1 MIKNNEALNVI
12 NENAKSDFEKFI
24 IESFK
29 ESNIINSYNF
39 LFRAYDELLNYI
51 EEIRHSRKIAFI
63 LNSNILVKI
72 DRLSQR
78 NFININILISKI
90 IYTILDAN
98 NFKLLS
104 DDSRAL
110 ITLCN
115 ISMNLLEMIS
125 SYELC
130 ESLIKRVITFLNFL
144 KNNSDKYLNSEQLNI
159 IKNIQKN
166 LGEKIYSKE
175 YTYFG
180 NNYQK
185 DILLYFYKESSN
197 EKEKGIINLF
207 NNFFKLKSLYE
218 QFDLLCEFGYL
229 ILNAIMNKANPSY
242 IEIYYKTAD
251 FLIYFVYNFYYVIK
265 IKEQKNNINF
275 NINNFFLGDN
285 MNINNL
291 LDKND
296 IKLDNFENFNNPD
309 NLNFLNDKKFELD
322 EQKNF
327 LLNYQNIFS
336 ISSILISYLMI
347 YESSFNCQYAS
358 YIIIK
363 RLYFIF
369 PQYRDKIEDLLPIIL
384 LNLLTFQKDQ
394 LKNEDTSYQLFIK
407 YLLQNGEESLKEK
420 LKVRLNSQNLEKNL
434 LEELLNDNSI
444 KKSDVENDIIFLDD
458 FDLKIGFA
466 LNLEIFAGYSEEK
479 IIEIKNENSIIFIMF
494 NSVGMDITF
503 RLFKFC
509 PFIKEENNDNYF
521 YEIFKV
527 EKTEGSKIIL
537 FVKNPGIYKIVFD
550 NKYSWINSKIIRY
563 RVSILKEIITYN
575 IKDNINNSDNI
586 IDFLNKNKNE
596 K

>member
-39 LFRAYDELLNYI
+39 LFRAYDGLPNDI

>member
-1 MIKNNEALNVI
+1 MIKNNVTLNI
-12 NENAKSDFEKFI
+12 NNENTKSEFEKYI

-29 ESNIINSYNF
+29 ESNIINSYN
-39 LFRAYDELLNYI
+39 LLLKAYDELPNYI
-51 EEIRHSRKIAFI
+51 EQVRHSKKIAFI

-78 NFININILISKI
+78 NYININILISKI
-90 IYTILDAN
+90 LYMILDAN

-104 DDSRAL
+104 DDSRTL
-110 ITLCN
+110 IILCN

-144 KNNSDKYLNSEQLNI
+144 KNNSTKYLNNEQLNI
-159 IKNIQKN
+159 INNIQKN

-175 YTYFG
+175 YTSFG

-185 DILLYFYKESSN
+185 DILSFFYKESSN

-207 NNFFKLKSLYE
+207 NYFFRLKKLNE

-229 ILNAIMNKANPSY
+229 ILNTIMNKANTSY
-242 IEIYYKTAD
+242 IELYYKTAD
-251 FLIYFVYNFYYVIK
+251 FIIYFVYNFYYTIK
-265 IKEQKNNINF
+265 INKQNKDINF
-275 NINNFFLGDN
+275 NTNNFYLSDNMDINNILEN
-285 MNINNL
+285 
-291 LDKND
+291 KD
-296 IKLDNFENFNNPD
+296 IKLDIYTNLNNPD
-309 NLNFLNDKKFELD
+309 NLNFLKDKKFELD
-322 EQKNF
+322 EQKSF
-327 LLNYQNIFS
+327 LINYPNIFS

-369 PQYRDKIEDLLPIIL
+369 PQYRDKIEDLIPIIL
-384 LNLLTFQKDQ
+384 LNLLSFKKDQ
-394 LKNEDTSYQLFIK
+394 VKNEDISYQLFIK
-407 YLLQNGEESLKEK
+407 YLIQNGEESLKEK
-420 LKVRLNSQNLEKNL
+420 LKVRLNSQNLEKNFL
-434 LEELLNDNSI
+434 DELLNSNNI
-444 KKSDVENDIIFLDD
+444 KKSDVEFENIFLDD
-458 FDLKIGFA
+458 FNLKIGFP
-466 LNLEIFAGYSEEK
+466 LNLEIYAGYSEEK
-479 IIEIKNENSIIFIMF
+479 VIEIKNENSILFIMF

-563 RVSILKEIITYN
+563 RVSVLKEMNEI
-575 IKDNINNSDNI
+575 IKDNNIDNI
-586 IDFLNKNKNE
+586 MDFLNKNKNE
-596 K
+596 N

>member
-1 MIKNNEALNVI
+1 MIKNNVTLNI
-12 NENAKSDFEKFI
+12 NNENTKSEFEKYI

-39 LFRAYDELLNYI
+39 LLKAYDELPNYI
-51 EEIRHSRKIAFI
+51 EQVRHSKKIAFI

-78 NFININILISKI
+78 NYININILISKI
-90 IYTILDAN
+90 LYMILDAN

-104 DDSRAL
+104 DDSRTL
-110 ITLCN
+110 IILCN

-144 KNNSDKYLNSEQLNI
+144 KNNSTKYLNNEQLNI
-159 IKNIQKN
+159 INNIQKN

-175 YTYFG
+175 YTSFG

-185 DILLYFYKESSN
+185 DILSFFYKESSN

-207 NNFFKLKSLYE
+207 NYFFRLKKLNE

-242 IEIYYKTAD
+242 IELYYKTAD
-251 FLIYFVYNFYYVIK
+251 FIIYFVYNFYYTIK
-265 IKEQKNNINF
+265 INKQNKDINF
-275 NINNFFLGDN
+275 NTNNFYLSDNMDINNILEN
-285 MNINNL
+285 
-291 LDKND
+291 KD
-296 IKLDNFENFNNPD
+296 IKLDIYTNLNNPD
-309 NLNFLNDKKFELD
+309 NLNFLKDKKFELD
-322 EQKNF
+322 EQKSF
-327 LLNYQNIFS
+327 LINYPNIFS

-369 PQYRDKIEDLLPIIL
+369 PQYRDKIEDLIPIIL
-384 LNLLTFQKDQ
+384 LNLLSFKKDQ
-394 LKNEDTSYQLFIK
+394 VKNEDISYQLFIK
-407 YLLQNGEESLKEK
+407 YLIQNGEESLKEK
-420 LKVRLNSQNLEKNL
+420 LKVRLNSQNLEKNFL
-434 LEELLNDNSI
+434 DELLNSNNI
-444 KKSDVENDIIFLDD
+444 KKSDVEFENIFLDD
-458 FDLKIGFA
+458 FNLKIGFP
-466 LNLEIFAGYSEEK
+466 LNLEIYAGYSEEK
-479 IIEIKNENSIIFIMF
+479 VIEIKNENSILFIMF

-527 EKTEGSKIIL
+527 EKTEGNKIIL

-563 RVSILKEIITYN
+563 RVSVLKEMNEI
-575 IKDNINNSDNI
+575 IKDNNIDNI
-586 IDFLNKNKNE
+586 MDFLNKNKNE
-596 K
+596 N

>member
-1 MIKNNEALNVI
+1 MIKNNVTLNI
-12 NENAKSDFEKFI
+12 NNENTKSEFEKYI

-39 LFRAYDELLNYI
+39 LSRAYDELPNYI
-51 EEIRHSRKIAFI
+51 EQVRHSKKIAFI

-78 NFININILISKI
+78 NYININILISKI
-90 IYTILDAN
+90 LYMILDAN

-104 DDSRAL
+104 DDSRTL
-110 ITLCN
+110 IILCN

-144 KNNSDKYLNSEQLNI
+144 KNNSTKYLNNEQLNI
-159 IKNIQKN
+159 INNIQKN

-175 YTYFG
+175 YTSFG

-185 DILLYFYKESSN
+185 DILSFFYKESSN

-207 NNFFKLKSLYE
+207 NYFFRLKKLNE

-242 IEIYYKTAD
+242 IELYYKTAD
-251 FLIYFVYNFYYVIK
+251 FIIYFVYNFYYTIK
-265 IKEQKNNINF
+265 INKQNKDINF
-275 NINNFFLGDN
+275 NANNFYLIDNMDINNILEN
-285 MNINNL
+285 
-291 LDKND
+291 KD
-296 IKLDNFENFNNPD
+296 IKLDIYTNLNNPD
-309 NLNFLNDKKFELD
+309 NLNFLKDKKFELD
-322 EQKNF
+322 EQKSF
-327 LLNYQNIFS
+327 LINYPNIFS

-369 PQYRDKIEDLLPIIL
+369 PQYRDKIEDLIPIIL
-384 LNLLTFQKDQ
+384 LNLLSFKKDQ
-394 LKNEDTSYQLFIK
+394 VKNEDISYQLFIK
-407 YLLQNGEESLKEK
+407 YLIQNGEESLKEK
-420 LKVRLNSQNLEKNL
+420 LKVRLNSQNLEKNFL
-434 LEELLNDNSI
+434 DELLNSNNI
-444 KKSDVENDIIFLDD
+444 KKSDVEFENIFLDD
-458 FDLKIGFA
+458 FNLKIGFP
-466 LNLEIFAGYSEEK
+466 LNLEIYAGYSEEK
-479 IIEIKNENSIIFIMF
+479 VIEIKNENSILFIMF

-527 EKTEGSKIIL
+527 EKTEGNKIIL

-563 RVSILKEIITYN
+563 RVSVLKEKNEI
-575 IKDNINNSDNI
+575 IKDNNIDNI
-586 IDFLNKNKNE
+586 MDFLNKNKNE
-596 K
+596 N

>member
-1 MIKNNEALNVI
+1 
-12 NENAKSDFEKFI
+12 
-24 IESFK
+24 
-29 ESNIINSYNF
+29 
-39 LFRAYDELLNYI
+39 
-51 EEIRHSRKIAFI
+51 
-63 LNSNILVKI
+63 
-72 DRLSQR
+72 
-78 NFININILISKI
+78 
-90 IYTILDAN
+90 
-98 NFKLLS
+98 
-104 DDSRAL
+104 
-110 ITLCN
+110 
-115 ISMNLLEMIS
+115 
-125 SYELC
+125 
-130 ESLIKRVITFLNFL
+130 
-144 KNNSDKYLNSEQLNI
+144 
-159 IKNIQKN
+159 
-166 LGEKIYSKE
+166 
-175 YTYFG
+175 
-180 NNYQK
+180 
-185 DILLYFYKESSN
+185 
-197 EKEKGIINLF
+197 
-207 NNFFKLKSLYE
+207 
-218 QFDLLCEFGYL
+218 
-229 ILNAIMNKANPSY
+229 
-242 IEIYYKTAD
+242 
-251 FLIYFVYNFYYVIK
+251 
-265 IKEQKNNINF
+265 
-275 NINNFFLGDN
+275 

-407 YLLQNGEESLKEK
+407 YLLQNGKESLKEK

-563 RVSILKEIITYN
+563 RISVMKEIN
-575 IKDNINNSDNI
+575 DNI
-586 IDFLNKNKNE
+586 INNLENDIKYKKE

>member
-1 MIKNNEALNVI
+1 MIKNNVTLNI
-12 NENAKSDFEKFI
+12 NNENTKSEFEKYI

-39 LFRAYDELLNYI
+39 LLKAYDELPNYI
-51 EEIRHSRKIAFI
+51 EQVRHSKKIAFI

-78 NFININILISKI
+78 NYININILISKI
-90 IYTILDAN
+90 LYMILDAN

-104 DDSRAL
+104 DDSRTL
-110 ITLCN
+110 IILCN

-144 KNNSDKYLNSEQLNI
+144 KNNSTKYLNNEQLNI
-159 IKNIQKN
+159 INNIQKN

-175 YTYFG
+175 YTSFG

-185 DILLYFYKESSN
+185 DILSFFYKESSN

-207 NNFFKLKSLYE
+207 NYFFRLKKLNE

-242 IEIYYKTAD
+242 IELYYKTAD
-251 FLIYFVYNFYYVIK
+251 FIIYFVYNFYYTIK
-265 IKEQKNNINF
+265 INKQNKDINF
-275 NINNFFLGDN
+275 NTNNFYLSDNMDINNILEN
-285 MNINNL
+285 
-291 LDKND
+291 KD
-296 IKLDNFENFNNPD
+296 IKLDIYTNLNNPD
-309 NLNFLNDKKFELD
+309 NLNFLKDKKFELD
-322 EQKNF
+322 EQKSF
-327 LLNYQNIFS
+327 LINYPNIFS

-369 PQYRDKIEDLLPIIL
+369 PQYRDKIEDLIPIIL
-384 LNLLTFQKDQ
+384 LNLLSFKKDQ
-394 LKNEDTSYQLFIK
+394 VKNEDISYQLFIK
-407 YLLQNGEESLKEK
+407 YLIQNGEESLKEK
-420 LKVRLNSQNLEKNL
+420 LKVRLNSQNLEKNFL
-434 LEELLNDNSI
+434 DELLNSNNI
-444 KKSDVENDIIFLDD
+444 KKSDVEFENIFLDY
-458 FDLKIGFA
+458 FNLKIGFP
-466 LNLEIFAGYSEEK
+466 LNLEIYAGYSEEK
-479 IIEIKNENSIIFIMF
+479 VIEIKNENSILFIMF

-527 EKTEGSKIIL
+527 EKTEGNKIIL

-563 RVSILKEIITYN
+563 RVSVLKEMNEI
-575 IKDNINNSDNI
+575 IKDNNIDNI
-586 IDFLNKNKNE
+586 MDFLNKNKNE
-596 K
+596 N

>member
-1 MIKNNEALNVI
+1 MIKNNVTLNI
-12 NENAKSDFEKFI
+12 NNENTKSEFEKYI

-39 LFRAYDELLNYI
+39 LLKAYDELPNYI
-51 EEIRHSRKIAFI
+51 EQVRHSKKIAFI

-78 NFININILISKI
+78 NYININILISKI
-90 IYTILDAN
+90 LYMILDAN

-104 DDSRAL
+104 DDSRTL
-110 ITLCN
+110 IILCN

-144 KNNSDKYLNSEQLNI
+144 KNNSTKYLNNEQLNI
-159 IKNIQKN
+159 INNIQKN

-175 YTYFG
+175 YTSFG

-185 DILLYFYKESSN
+185 DILSFFYKESSN

-207 NNFFKLKSLYE
+207 NYFFRLKKLNE

-242 IEIYYKTAD
+242 IELYYKTAD
-251 FLIYFVYNFYYVIK
+251 FIIYFVYNFYYTIK
-265 IKEQKNNINF
+265 INKQNKDINF
-275 NINNFFLGDN
+275 NTNNFYLSDNMDINNILEN
-285 MNINNL
+285 
-291 LDKND
+291 KD
-296 IKLDNFENFNNPD
+296 IKLDIYTNLNNPD
-309 NLNFLNDKKFELD
+309 NLNFLKDKKFELD
-322 EQKNF
+322 EQKSF
-327 LLNYQNIFS
+327 LINYPNIFS

-358 YIIIK
+358 YIILK

-369 PQYRDKIEDLLPIIL
+369 PQYRDKIEDLIPIIL
-384 LNLLTFQKDQ
+384 LNLLSFKKDQ
-394 LKNEDTSYQLFIK
+394 VKNEDISYQLFIK
-407 YLLQNGEESLKEK
+407 YLIQNGEESLKEK
-420 LKVRLNSQNLEKNL
+420 LKVRLNSQNLEKNFL
-434 LEELLNDNSI
+434 DELLNSNNI
-444 KKSDVENDIIFLDD
+444 KKSDVEFENIFLDD
-458 FDLKIGFA
+458 FNLKIGFP
-466 LNLEIFAGYSEEK
+466 LNLEIYAGYSEEK
-479 IIEIKNENSIIFIMF
+479 VIEIKNENSILFIMF

-563 RVSILKEIITYN
+563 RVSVLKEMNEI
-575 IKDNINNSDNI
+575 IKDNNIDNI
-586 IDFLNKNKNE
+586 MDFLNKNKNE
-596 K
+596 N

>member
-39 LFRAYDELLNYI
+39 LFRAYDGLPNYI

-185 DILLYFYKESSN
+185 DILFYFYKESSN

-575 IKDNINNSDNI
+575 IKDIINNSDNI

>member
-1 MIKNNEALNVI
+1 MIKNNVTLNI
-12 NENAKSDFEKFI
+12 NNENTKSEFEKYI

-29 ESNIINSYNF
+29 ESNIINSYN
-39 LFRAYDELLNYI
+39 LLLKAYDELPNYI
-51 EEIRHSRKIAFI
+51 EQVRHSKKIAFI

-78 NFININILISKI
+78 NYININILISKI
-90 IYTILDAN
+90 LYMILDAN

-104 DDSRAL
+104 DDSRTL
-110 ITLCN
+110 IILCN

-144 KNNSDKYLNSEQLNI
+144 KNNSTKYLNNEQLNI
-159 IKNIQKN
+159 INNIQKN

-175 YTYFG
+175 YTSFG

-185 DILLYFYKESSN
+185 DILSFFYKESSN

-207 NNFFKLKSLYE
+207 NYFFRLKKLNE

-242 IEIYYKTAD
+242 IELYYKTAD
-251 FLIYFVYNFYYVIK
+251 FIIYFVYNFYYTIK
-265 IKEQKNNINF
+265 INKQNKDINF
-275 NINNFFLGDN
+275 NANNFYLSDNMDINNILEN
-285 MNINNL
+285 
-291 LDKND
+291 KD
-296 IKLDNFENFNNPD
+296 IKLDIYTNLNNPD
-309 NLNFLNDKKFELD
+309 NLNFLKDKKFELD
-322 EQKNF
+322 EQKSF
-327 LLNYQNIFS
+327 LINYPNIFS

-363 RLYFIF
+363 RFYFIF
-369 PQYRDKIEDLLPIIL
+369 PQYRDKIEDLIPIIL
-384 LNLLTFQKDQ
+384 LNLLSFKKDQ
-394 LKNEDTSYQLFIK
+394 VKNEDISYQLFIK
-407 YLLQNGEESLKEK
+407 YLIQNGEESLKEK
-420 LKVRLNSQNLEKNL
+420 LKVRLNSQNLEKNFL
-434 LEELLNDNSI
+434 DELLNSNNI
-444 KKSDVENDIIFLDD
+444 KKSDVEFENIFLDD
-458 FDLKIGFA
+458 FNLKIGFP
-466 LNLEIFAGYSEEK
+466 LNLEIYAGYSEEK
-479 IIEIKNENSIIFIMF
+479 VIEIKNENSILFIMF

-527 EKTEGSKIIL
+527 EKTEGNKIIL

-563 RVSILKEIITYN
+563 RVSVLKEMNEI
-575 IKDNINNSDNI
+575 IKDNNIDNI
-586 IDFLNKNKNE
+586 MDFLNKNKNE
-596 K
+596 N

>member
-1 MIKNNEALNVI
+1 MIKNNVTLNI
-12 NENAKSDFEKFI
+12 NNENTKSEFEKYI

-39 LFRAYDELLNYI
+39 LLKAYDELPNYI
-51 EEIRHSRKIAFI
+51 EQVRHSKKIAFI

-78 NFININILISKI
+78 NYININILISKI
-90 IYTILDAN
+90 LYMILDAN

-104 DDSRAL
+104 DDSRTL
-110 ITLCN
+110 IILCN

-144 KNNSDKYLNSEQLNI
+144 KNNSTKYLNNEQLNI
-159 IKNIQKN
+159 INNIQKN

-175 YTYFG
+175 YTSFG

-185 DILLYFYKESSN
+185 DILSFFYKESSN

-207 NNFFKLKSLYE
+207 NYFFRLKKLNE
-218 QFDLLCEFGYL
+218 QFYLLCEFGYL

-242 IEIYYKTAD
+242 IELYYKTAD
-251 FLIYFVYNFYYVIK
+251 FIIYFVYNFYYTIK
-265 IKEQKNNINF
+265 INKQNKDINF
-275 NINNFFLGDN
+275 NTNNFYLSDNMDINNILEN
-285 MNINNL
+285 
-291 LDKND
+291 KD
-296 IKLDNFENFNNPD
+296 IKLDIYTNLNNPD
-309 NLNFLNDKKFELD
+309 NLNFLKDKKFELD
-322 EQKNF
+322 EQKSF
-327 LLNYQNIFS
+327 LINYPNIFS

-369 PQYRDKIEDLLPIIL
+369 PQYRDKIEDLIPIIL
-384 LNLLTFQKDQ
+384 LNLLSFKKDQ
-394 LKNEDTSYQLFIK
+394 VKNEDISYQLFIK
-407 YLLQNGEESLKEK
+407 YLIHNGEESLKEK
-420 LKVRLNSQNLEKNL
+420 LKVRLNSQNLEKNFL
-434 LEELLNDNSI
+434 DELLNSNNI
-444 KKSDVENDIIFLDD
+444 KKSDVEFENIFLED
-458 FDLKIGFA
+458 FNLKIGFP
-466 LNLEIFAGYSEEK
+466 LNLEIYAGYSEEK
-479 IIEIKNENSIIFIMF
+479 VIEIKNENSILFIMF

-509 PFIKEENNDNYF
+509 PFIKEENNNNYF

-527 EKTEGSKIIL
+527 EKTEGNKIIL

-563 RVSILKEIITYN
+563 RVSVLKEMNEI
-575 IKDNINNSDNI
+575 IKDNNIDNI
-586 IDFLNKNKNE
+586 MDFLNKNKNE
-596 K
+596 N

>member
-1 MIKNNEALNVI
+1 MIKNNVTLNI
-12 NENAKSDFEKFI
+12 NNENTKSEFEKYI

-39 LFRAYDELLNYI
+39 LLKAYDELPNYI
-51 EEIRHSRKIAFI
+51 EQVRHSKKIAFI

-78 NFININILISKI
+78 NYININILISKI
-90 IYTILDAN
+90 LYMILDAN

-104 DDSRAL
+104 DDSRTL
-110 ITLCN
+110 IILCN

-144 KNNSDKYLNSEQLNI
+144 KNNSTKYLNNEQLNI
-159 IKNIQKN
+159 INNIQKN

-175 YTYFG
+175 YTSFG

-185 DILLYFYKESSN
+185 DILSFFYKESSN

-207 NNFFKLKSLYE
+207 NYFFRLKKLNE

-242 IEIYYKTAD
+242 IELYYKTAD
-251 FLIYFVYNFYYVIK
+251 FIIYFVYNFYYTIK
-265 IKEQKNNINF
+265 INKQNKDINF
-275 NINNFFLGDN
+275 NTNNFYLSDNMDINNILEN
-285 MNINNL
+285 
-291 LDKND
+291 KD
-296 IKLDNFENFNNPD
+296 IKLDIYTNLNNPD
-309 NLNFLNDKKFELD
+309 NLNFLKDKKFELD
-322 EQKNF
+322 EQKSF
-327 LLNYQNIFS
+327 LINYPNIFS

-369 PQYRDKIEDLLPIIL
+369 PQYRDKIEDLIPIIL
-384 LNLLTFQKDQ
+384 LNLLSFKKDQ
-394 LKNEDTSYQLFIK
+394 VKNEDISYQLFIK
-407 YLLQNGEESLKEK
+407 YLIQNGEESLKEK
-420 LKVRLNSQNLEKNL
+420 LKVRLNSQNLEKNFL
-434 LEELLNDNSI
+434 DELLNSNNI
-444 KKSDVENDIIFLDD
+444 KKSDVEFENIFLDD
-458 FDLKIGFA
+458 FNLKIGFP
-466 LNLEIFAGYSEEK
+466 LNLEIYAGYSEEK
-479 IIEIKNENSIIFIMF
+479 VIEIKNENSILFIMF

>member
-1 MIKNNEALNVI
+1 MIKNNVTLNI
-12 NENAKSDFEKFI
+12 NNENTKSEFEKYI

-29 ESNIINSYNF
+29 ESNIINSYN
-39 LFRAYDELLNYI
+39 LLLKAYDELPNYI
-51 EEIRHSRKIAFI
+51 EQVRHSKKIAFI

-78 NFININILISKI
+78 NYININILISKI
-90 IYTILDAN
+90 LYMILDAN

-104 DDSRAL
+104 DDSRTL
-110 ITLCN
+110 IILCN

-144 KNNSDKYLNSEQLNI
+144 KNNSTKYLNNEQLNI
-159 IKNIQKN
+159 INNIQKN

-175 YTYFG
+175 YTSFG

-185 DILLYFYKESSN
+185 DILSFFYKESSN

-207 NNFFKLKSLYE
+207 NYFFRLKKLNE

-242 IEIYYKTAD
+242 IELYYKTAD
-251 FLIYFVYNFYYVIK
+251 FIIYFVYNFYYTIK
-265 IKEQKNNINF
+265 INKQNKDIIFNANNFYLSDNMDINNILEN
-275 NINNFFLGDN
+275 
-285 MNINNL
+285 
-291 LDKND
+291 KD
-296 IKLDNFENFNNPD
+296 IKLDIYTNLNNPD
-309 NLNFLNDKKFELD
+309 NLNFLKDKKFELD
-322 EQKNF
+322 EQKSF
-327 LLNYQNIFS
+327 LINYPNIFS

-369 PQYRDKIEDLLPIIL
+369 PQYRDKIEDLIPIIL
-384 LNLLTFQKDQ
+384 LNLLSFKKDQ
-394 LKNEDTSYQLFIK
+394 VKNEDISYQLFIK
-407 YLLQNGEESLKEK
+407 YLIQNGEESLKEK
-420 LKVRLNSQNLEKNL
+420 LKVRLNSQNLEKNFL
-434 LEELLNDNSI
+434 DELLNSNNI
-444 KKSDVENDIIFLDD
+444 KKSDVEFENIFLDD
-458 FDLKIGFA
+458 FNLKIGFP
-466 LNLEIFAGYSEEK
+466 LNLEIYAGYSEEK
-479 IIEIKNENSIIFIMF
+479 VIEIKNENSILFIMF

-527 EKTEGSKIIL
+527 EKTEGNTIIL

-563 RVSILKEIITYN
+563 RVSVLKEMNEI
-575 IKDNINNSDNI
+575 IKDNNIDNI
-586 IDFLNKNKNE
+586 MDFLNKNKNE

>member
-1 MIKNNEALNVI
+1 MIKINETLNINNENT
-12 NENAKSDFEKFI
+12 KSEFEKYI

-29 ESNIINSYNF
+29 ESNIINSYN
-39 LFRAYDELLNYI
+39 LLLKAYDELPNYI
-51 EEIRHSRKIAFI
+51 EQVRHSKKIAFI

-78 NFININILISKI
+78 NYININILISKI
-90 IYTILDAN
+90 LYMILDAN

-104 DDSRAL
+104 DDSRTL
-110 ITLCN
+110 IILCN

-144 KNNSDKYLNSEQLNI
+144 KNNSTKYLNNEQLNI
-159 IKNIQKN
+159 INNIQKN

-175 YTYFG
+175 YTSFG

-185 DILLYFYKESSN
+185 DILSFFYKESSN

-207 NNFFKLKSLYE
+207 NYFFRLKKLNE

-242 IEIYYKTAD
+242 IELYYKTAD
-251 FLIYFVYNFYYVIK
+251 FIIYFVYNFYYTIK
-265 IKEQKNNINF
+265 INKQNKDINF
-275 NINNFFLGDN
+275 NTNNFYLSDNMDINNILEN
-285 MNINNL
+285 
-291 LDKND
+291 KD
-296 IKLDNFENFNNPD
+296 IKLDIYTNLNNPD
-309 NLNFLNDKKFELD
+309 NLNFLKDKKFELD
-322 EQKNF
+322 EQKSF
-327 LLNYQNIFS
+327 LINYPNIFS

-369 PQYRDKIEDLLPIIL
+369 PQYRDKIEDLIPIIL
-384 LNLLTFQKDQ
+384 LNLLSFKKDQ
-394 LKNEDTSYQLFIK
+394 VKNEDISYQLFIK
-407 YLLQNGEESLKEK
+407 YLIQNGEESLKEK
-420 LKVRLNSQNLEKNL
+420 LKVRLNSQNLEKNFL
-434 LEELLNDNSI
+434 DELLNSNNI
-444 KKSDVENDIIFLDD
+444 KKSDVEFENIFLN
-458 FDLKIGFA
+458 LKIGFP
-466 LNLEIFAGYSEEK
+466 LNLEIYAGYSEEK
-479 IIEIKNENSIIFIMF
+479 VIEIKNENSILFIMF

-527 EKTEGSKIIL
+527 EKTEGNKIIL

-563 RVSILKEIITYN
+563 RVSVLKEMNEI
-575 IKDNINNSDNI
+575 IKDNNIDNI
-586 IDFLNKNKNE
+586 MDFLNKNKNE
-596 K
+596 N

>member
-1 MIKNNEALNVI
+1 MIKNNEALNVN
-12 NENAKSDFEKFI
+12 NEKSKSDFEKFI

-185 DILLYFYKESSN
+185 DILFYFYKESSN

-229 ILNAIMNKANPSY
+229 ILNAIMNKTNPSY
-242 IEIYYKTAD
+242 CNLPCHAKGPKSE
-251 FLIYFVYNFYYVIK
+251 FLFK
-265 IKEQKNNINF
+265 
-275 NINNFFLGDN
+275 
-285 MNINNL
+285 
-291 LDKND
+291 
-296 IKLDNFENFNNPD
+296 
-309 NLNFLNDKKFELD
+309 
-322 EQKNF
+322 
-327 LLNYQNIFS
+327 
-336 ISSILISYLMI
+336 ISS
-347 YESSFNCQYAS
+347 
-358 YIIIK
+358 
-363 RLYFIF
+363 
-369 PQYRDKIEDLLPIIL
+369 
-384 LNLLTFQKDQ
+384 
-394 LKNEDTSYQLFIK
+394 
-407 YLLQNGEESLKEK
+407 
-420 LKVRLNSQNLEKNL
+420 
-434 LEELLNDNSI
+434 
-444 KKSDVENDIIFLDD
+444 
-458 FDLKIGFA
+458 
-466 LNLEIFAGYSEEK
+466 
-479 IIEIKNENSIIFIMF
+479 
-494 NSVGMDITF
+494 
-503 RLFKFC
+503 
-509 PFIKEENNDNYF
+509 
-521 YEIFKV
+521 
-527 EKTEGSKIIL
+527 
-537 FVKNPGIYKIVFD
+537 
-550 NKYSWINSKIIRY
+550 
-563 RVSILKEIITYN
+563 
-575 IKDNINNSDNI
+575 
-586 IDFLNKNKNE
+586 
-596 K
+596 

>member
-1 MIKNNEALNVI
+1 MIKNNETLNI
-12 NENAKSDFEKFI
+12 NNENTKSEFEKYI

-39 LFRAYDELLNYI
+39 LLKAYDELPNYI
-51 EEIRHSRKIAFI
+51 EQVRHSKKIAFI

-78 NFININILISKI
+78 NYININILISKI
-90 IYTILDAN
+90 LYMILDAN

-104 DDSRAL
+104 DDSRTL
-110 ITLCN
+110 IILCN

-144 KNNSDKYLNSEQLNI
+144 KNNSTKYLNNEQLNI
-159 IKNIQKN
+159 INNIQKN

-175 YTYFG
+175 YTSFG

-185 DILLYFYKESSN
+185 DILSFFYKESSN

-207 NNFFKLKSLYE
+207 NYFFRLKKLNE

-242 IEIYYKTAD
+242 IELYYKTAD
-251 FLIYFVYNFYYVIK
+251 FIIYFVYNFYYTIK
-265 IKEQKNNINF
+265 INKQNKDINF
-275 NINNFFLGDN
+275 NTNNFYMSDNMDINNILEN
-285 MNINNL
+285 
-291 LDKND
+291 KD
-296 IKLDNFENFNNPD
+296 IKLDIYTNLNNPD
-309 NLNFLNDKKFELD
+309 NLNFLKDKKFELD
-322 EQKNF
+322 EQKSF
-327 LLNYQNIFS
+327 LLNYPNIFS

-369 PQYRDKIEDLLPIIL
+369 PQYRDKIEDLIPIIL
-384 LNLLTFQKDQ
+384 LNLLSFKKDQ
-394 LKNEDTSYQLFIK
+394 VKNEDISYQLFIK
-407 YLLQNGEESLKEK
+407 YLIQNGEESLKEK
-420 LKVRLNSQNLEKNL
+420 LKVRLNSQNLEKNFL
-434 LEELLNDNSI
+434 DELLNSNNI
-444 KKSDVENDIIFLDD
+444 KKSDVEFENIFLDD
-458 FDLKIGFA
+458 FNLKIGFP
-466 LNLEIFAGYSEEK
+466 LNLEISAGYSEEK
-479 IIEIKNENSIIFIMF
+479 VIEIKNENSILFIMF

-527 EKTEGSKIIL
+527 EKTEGNKIIL

-563 RVSILKEIITYN
+563 RVSVLKEMNEI
-575 IKDNINNSDNI
+575 IKDNNIDNI
-586 IDFLNKNKNE
+586 MDFLNKNKNE
-596 K
+596 N

>member
-1 MIKNNEALNVI
+1 MIKNNVTLNI
-12 NENAKSDFEKFI
+12 NNENTKSEFEKYI

-39 LFRAYDELLNYI
+39 LLKAYDELPNYI
-51 EEIRHSRKIAFI
+51 EQVRHSKKIAFI

-78 NFININILISKI
+78 NYININILISKI
-90 IYTILDAN
+90 LYMILDAN

-104 DDSRAL
+104 DDSRTL
-110 ITLCN
+110 IILCN

-144 KNNSDKYLNSEQLNI
+144 KNNSDKYLNNEQLNI
-159 IKNIQKN
+159 INNIQKN

-175 YTYFG
+175 YTSFG

-185 DILLYFYKESSN
+185 DILSFFYKESSN

-207 NNFFKLKSLYE
+207 NYFFRLKKLNE

-242 IEIYYKTAD
+242 IELYYKTAD
-251 FLIYFVYNFYYVIK
+251 FIIYFVYNFYYTIK
-265 IKEQKNNINF
+265 INKQNKDINF
-275 NINNFFLGDN
+275 NTNNFYLSDNMDINNILEN
-285 MNINNL
+285 
-291 LDKND
+291 KD
-296 IKLDNFENFNNPD
+296 IKLDIYTNLNNPD
-309 NLNFLNDKKFELD
+309 NLNFLKDKKFELD
-322 EQKNF
+322 EQKSF
-327 LLNYQNIFS
+327 LINYPNIFS

-369 PQYRDKIEDLLPIIL
+369 PQYRDKTEDLIPIIL
-384 LNLLTFQKDQ
+384 LNLLSFKKDQ
-394 LKNEDTSYQLFIK
+394 VKNEDISYQLFIK
-407 YLLQNGEESLKEK
+407 YLIQNGEESLKEK
-420 LKVRLNSQNLEKNL
+420 LKVRLNSQNLEKNFL
-434 LEELLNDNSI
+434 DELLNSNNI
-444 KKSDVENDIIFLDD
+444 KKSDVEFENIFLDD
-458 FDLKIGFA
+458 FNLKIGFP
-466 LNLEIFAGYSEEK
+466 LNLEIYAGYSEEK
-479 IIEIKNENSIIFIMF
+479 VIEIKNENSILFIMF

-527 EKTEGSKIIL
+527 EKTEGNKIIL

-563 RVSILKEIITYN
+563 RVSVLKEMNEI
-575 IKDNINNSDNI
+575 IKDNNIDNI
-586 IDFLNKNKNE
+586 MDFLNKNKNE
-596 K
+596 N

>member
-1 MIKNNEALNVI
+1 MIKINETLNINNENT
-12 NENAKSDFEKFI
+12 KSEFEKYI

-39 LFRAYDELLNYI
+39 LLKAYDELPNYI
-51 EEIRHSRKIAFI
+51 EQVRHSKKIAFI

-78 NFININILISKI
+78 NYININILISKI
-90 IYTILDAN
+90 LYMILDAN

-104 DDSRAL
+104 DDSRTL
-110 ITLCN
+110 IILCN

-144 KNNSDKYLNSEQLNI
+144 KNNSTKYLNNEQLNI
-159 IKNIQKN
+159 INNIQKN

-175 YTYFG
+175 YTSFG

-185 DILLYFYKESSN
+185 DILSFFYKESSN

-207 NNFFKLKSLYE
+207 NYFFRLKKLNE

-242 IEIYYKTAD
+242 IELYYKTAD
-251 FLIYFVYNFYYVIK
+251 FIIYFVYNFYYTIK
-265 IKEQKNNINF
+265 INKQNKDINF
-275 NINNFFLGDN
+275 NTNNFYLSDNMDINNILEN
-285 MNINNL
+285 
-291 LDKND
+291 KD
-296 IKLDNFENFNNPD
+296 IKLDIYTNLNNPD
-309 NLNFLNDKKFELD
+309 NLNFLKDKKFELD
-322 EQKNF
+322 EQKSF
-327 LLNYQNIFS
+327 LINYPNIFS

-369 PQYRDKIEDLLPIIL
+369 PQYRDKIEDLIPIIL
-384 LNLLTFQKDQ
+384 LNLLSFKKDQ
-394 LKNEDTSYQLFIK
+394 VKNEDISYQLFIK
-407 YLLQNGEESLKEK
+407 YLIQNGEESLKEK
-420 LKVRLNSQNLEKNL
+420 LKVRLNSQNLEKNFL
-434 LEELLNDNSI
+434 DELLNSNNI
-444 KKSDVENDIIFLDD
+444 KKSDVEFENIFLDN
-458 FDLKIGFA
+458 FNLKIGFP
-466 LNLEIFAGYSEEK
+466 LNLEIYAGYSEEK
-479 IIEIKNENSIIFIMF
+479 VIEIKNENSILFIMF

-527 EKTEGSKIIL
+527 EKTEGNKIIL

-563 RVSILKEIITYN
+563 RVSVLKEMNEI
-575 IKDNINNSDNI
+575 IKDNNIDNI
-586 IDFLNKNKNE
+586 MDFLNKNKNE
-596 K
+596 N

>member
-1 MIKNNEALNVI
+1 MIKNNVTLNI
-12 NENAKSDFEKFI
+12 NNENTKLEFEKYI

-39 LFRAYDELLNYI
+39 LLKAYDELPNYI
-51 EEIRHSRKIAFI
+51 EQVRHSKKIAFI

-78 NFININILISKI
+78 NYININILISKI
-90 IYTILDAN
+90 LYMILDAN

-104 DDSRAL
+104 DDSRTL
-110 ITLCN
+110 IILCN

-144 KNNSDKYLNSEQLNI
+144 KNNSTKYLNNEQLNI
-159 IKNIQKN
+159 INNIQKN

-175 YTYFG
+175 YTSFG

-185 DILLYFYKESSN
+185 DILSFFYKESSN

-207 NNFFKLKSLYE
+207 NYFFRLKKLNE

-242 IEIYYKTAD
+242 IELYYKTAD
-251 FLIYFVYNFYYVIK
+251 FIIYFVYNFYYTIK
-265 IKEQKNNINF
+265 INKQNKDINF
-275 NINNFFLGDN
+275 NTNNFYLSDNMDINNILEN
-285 MNINNL
+285 
-291 LDKND
+291 KD
-296 IKLDNFENFNNPD
+296 IKLDNYTNLNNPD
-309 NLNFLNDKKFELD
+309 NLNFLKDKKFELD
-322 EQKNF
+322 EQKSF
-327 LLNYQNIFS
+327 LINYPNIFS
-336 ISSILISYLMI
+336 IPSILISYLMI

-369 PQYRDKIEDLLPIIL
+369 PQYRDKIEDLIPIIL
-384 LNLLTFQKDQ
+384 LNLLSFKKDQ
-394 LKNEDTSYQLFIK
+394 VKNEDISYQLFIK
-407 YLLQNGEESLKEK
+407 YLIQNGEESLKEK
-420 LKVRLNSQNLEKNL
+420 LKVRLNSQNLEKNFL
-434 LEELLNDNSI
+434 DELLNSNNI
-444 KKSDVENDIIFLDD
+444 KKSDVEFENIFLDD
-458 FDLKIGFA
+458 FNLKIGFP
-466 LNLEIFAGYSEEK
+466 LNLEIYAGYSEEK
-479 IIEIKNENSIIFIMF
+479 VIEIKNENSILFIMF

-509 PFIKEENNDNYF
+509 PFIKEENCDNYF

-527 EKTEGSKIIL
+527 EKTEGNKIIL

-563 RVSILKEIITYN
+563 RVSVLKEMNEI
-575 IKDNINNSDNI
+575 IKDNNIDNI
-586 IDFLNKNKNE
+586 MDFLNKNKNE
-596 K
+596 N

>member
-1 MIKNNEALNVI
+1 MIKNNVTLNI
-12 NENAKSDFEKFI
+12 NNENTKSEFEKYI

-39 LFRAYDELLNYI
+39 LLKAYDELPNYI
-51 EEIRHSRKIAFI
+51 EQVRHSKKIAFI

-78 NFININILISKI
+78 NYININILISKI
-90 IYTILDAN
+90 LYMILDAN

-104 DDSRAL
+104 DDSRTL
-110 ITLCN
+110 IILCN

-144 KNNSDKYLNSEQLNI
+144 KNNSTKYLNNEQLNI
-159 IKNIQKN
+159 INNIQKN

-175 YTYFG
+175 YTSFG

-185 DILLYFYKESSN
+185 DILSFFYKESSN

-207 NNFFKLKSLYE
+207 NYFFRLKKLNE

-242 IEIYYKTAD
+242 IELYYKTAD
-251 FLIYFVYNFYYVIK
+251 FIIYFVYNFYYTIK
-265 IKEQKNNINF
+265 INKQNKDINF
-275 NINNFFLGDN
+275 NTNNFYLSDNMDINNILEN
-285 MNINNL
+285 
-291 LDKND
+291 KD
-296 IKLDNFENFNNPD
+296 IKLDIYTNLNNPD
-309 NLNFLNDKKFELD
+309 NLNFLKDKKFELD
-322 EQKNF
+322 EQKSF
-327 LLNYQNIFS
+327 LINYPNIFS

-369 PQYRDKIEDLLPIIL
+369 PQYRDKIEDLIPIIL
-384 LNLLTFQKDQ
+384 LNLLSFKKDQ
-394 LKNEDTSYQLFIK
+394 VKNEDISYQLFIK
-407 YLLQNGEESLKEK
+407 YLIQNGEESLKEK
-420 LKVRLNSQNLEKNL
+420 LKVRLNSQNLEKNFID
-434 LEELLNDNSI
+434 ELLNSNNI
-444 KKSDVENDIIFLDD
+444 KKSDVEFENIFLDD
-458 FDLKIGFA
+458 FNLKIGFP
-466 LNLEIFAGYSEEK
+466 LNLEIYAGYSEEK
-479 IIEIKNENSIIFIMF
+479 VIEIKNENSILFIMF

-527 EKTEGSKIIL
+527 EKTEGNKIIL

-563 RVSILKEIITYN
+563 RVSVLKEMNEI
-575 IKDNINNSDNI
+575 IKDNNIDNI
-586 IDFLNKNKNE
+586 MDFLNKNKNE
-596 K
+596 N

>member
-185 DILLYFYKESSN
+185 DILFYFYKESSN

-575 IKDNINNSDNI
+575 IKDIINNSDNI

>member
-185 DILLYFYKESSN
+185 DILFYFYKESSN

>member
-1 MIKNNEALNVI
+1 MIKNNVTLNI
-12 NENAKSDFEKFI
+12 NNENTKSEFEKYI

-39 LFRAYDELLNYI
+39 LLKAYDELPNYI
-51 EEIRHSRKIAFI
+51 EQVRHSKKIAFI

-78 NFININILISKI
+78 NYININILISKI
-90 IYTILDAN
+90 LYMILDAN

-104 DDSRAL
+104 DDSRTL
-110 ITLCN
+110 IILCN

-144 KNNSDKYLNSEQLNI
+144 KNNSTKYLNNEQLNI
-159 IKNIQKN
+159 INNIQKN

-175 YTYFG
+175 YTSFG

-185 DILLYFYKESSN
+185 DILSFFYKESSN

-207 NNFFKLKSLYE
+207 NYFFRLKKLNE

-242 IEIYYKTAD
+242 IELYYKTAD
-251 FLIYFVYNFYYVIK
+251 FIIYFVYNFYYTIK
-265 IKEQKNNINF
+265 INKQNKDINF
-275 NINNFFLGDN
+275 NTNNFYLSDNMDINNILEN
-285 MNINNL
+285 
-291 LDKND
+291 KD
-296 IKLDNFENFNNPD
+296 IKLDIYTNLNNPD
-309 NLNFLNDKKFELD
+309 NLNFLKDKKFELD
-322 EQKNF
+322 EQKSF
-327 LLNYQNIFS
+327 LLNYPNIFS

-369 PQYRDKIEDLLPIIL
+369 PQYRDKIEDLIPIIL
-384 LNLLTFQKDQ
+384 LNLLSFKKDQ
-394 LKNEDTSYQLFIK
+394 VKNEDISYQLFIK
-407 YLLQNGEESLKEK
+407 YLIQNGEESLKEK
-420 LKVRLNSQNLEKNL
+420 LKVRLNSQNLEKNFL
-434 LEELLNDNSI
+434 DELLNSNNI
-444 KKSDVENDIIFLDD
+444 KKSDVEFENIFLDD
-458 FDLKIGFA
+458 FNLKIGFP
-466 LNLEIFAGYSEEK
+466 LNLEIYAGYSEEK
-479 IIEIKNENSIIFIMF
+479 VIEIKNENSILFIMF

-527 EKTEGSKIIL
+527 EKTEGNKIIL

-563 RVSILKEIITYN
+563 RVSVLKEMNEI
-575 IKDNINNSDNI
+575 IKDNNIDNI
-586 IDFLNKNKNE
+586 MDFLNKNKNE
-596 K
+596 N

>member
-1 MIKNNEALNVI
+1 MIKNNVTLNI
-12 NENAKSDFEKFI
+12 NNENTKSEFEKYI

-29 ESNIINSYNF
+29 ESNIINSYKY
-39 LFRAYDELLNYI
+39 LLKAYDELPNYI
-51 EEIRHSRKIAFI
+51 EQVRHSKKIAFI

-78 NFININILISKI
+78 NYININILISKI
-90 IYTILDAN
+90 LYMILDAN

-104 DDSRAL
+104 DDSRTL
-110 ITLCN
+110 IILCN

-144 KNNSDKYLNSEQLNI
+144 KNNSTKYLNNEQLNI
-159 IKNIQKN
+159 INNIQKN

-175 YTYFG
+175 YTSFG

-185 DILLYFYKESSN
+185 DILSFFYKESSN

-207 NNFFKLKSLYE
+207 NYFFRLKKLNE

-242 IEIYYKTAD
+242 IELYYKTAD
-251 FLIYFVYNFYYVIK
+251 FIIYFVYNFYYTIK
-265 IKEQKNNINF
+265 INKQNKDINF
-275 NINNFFLGDN
+275 NTNNFYLSDNMDINNILEN
-285 MNINNL
+285 
-291 LDKND
+291 KD
-296 IKLDNFENFNNPD
+296 IKLDIYTNLNNPD
-309 NLNFLNDKKFELD
+309 NLNFLKDKKFELD
-322 EQKNF
+322 EQKSF
-327 LLNYQNIFS
+327 LINYPNIFS

-369 PQYRDKIEDLLPIIL
+369 PQYRDKIEDLIPIIL
-384 LNLLTFQKDQ
+384 LNLLSFKKDQ
-394 LKNEDTSYQLFIK
+394 VKNEDISYQLFIK
-407 YLLQNGEESLKEK
+407 YLIQNGEESLKEK
-420 LKVRLNSQNLEKNL
+420 LKVRLNSQNLEKNFL
-434 LEELLNDNSI
+434 DELLNSNNI
-444 KKSDVENDIIFLDD
+444 KKSDVEFENIFLDD
-458 FDLKIGFA
+458 FNLKIGFP
-466 LNLEIFAGYSEEK
+466 LNLEIYAGYSEEK
-479 IIEIKNENSIIFIMF
+479 VIEIKNENSILFIMF

-527 EKTEGSKIIL
+527 EKTEGNKIIL

-563 RVSILKEIITYN
+563 RVSVLKEMNEI
-575 IKDNINNSDNI
+575 IKDNNIDNI
-586 IDFLNKNKNE
+586 MDFLNKNKNE
-596 K
+596 N

>member
-1 MIKNNEALNVI
+1 MIKNNVTLNI
-12 NENAKSDFEKFI
+12 NNENTKSEFEKYI

-39 LFRAYDELLNYI
+39 LLKAYDELPNYI
-51 EEIRHSRKIAFI
+51 EQVRHSKKIAFI

-78 NFININILISKI
+78 NYININILISKI
-90 IYTILDAN
+90 LYMILDAN

-104 DDSRAL
+104 DDSRTL
-110 ITLCN
+110 IILCN

-144 KNNSDKYLNSEQLNI
+144 KNNSTKYLNNEQLNI
-159 IKNIQKN
+159 INNIQKN

-175 YTYFG
+175 YTSFG

-185 DILLYFYKESSN
+185 DILSFFYKESSN

-207 NNFFKLKSLYE
+207 NYFFRLKKLNE

-242 IEIYYKTAD
+242 IELYYKTAD
-251 FLIYFVYNFYYVIK
+251 FIIYFVYNFYYTIK
-265 IKEQKNNINF
+265 INKQNKDINF
-275 NINNFFLGDN
+275 NTNNFYLSDNMDINNILENKD
-285 MNINNL
+285 L
-291 LDKND
+291 
-296 IKLDNFENFNNPD
+296 KLDIYTNLNNPD
-309 NLNFLNDKKFELD
+309 NLNFLKDKKFELD
-322 EQKNF
+322 EQKSF
-327 LLNYQNIFS
+327 LINYPNIFS

-358 YIIIK
+358 YIILK

-369 PQYRDKIEDLLPIIL
+369 PQYRDKIEDLIPIIL
-384 LNLLTFQKDQ
+384 LNILSFKKDQ
-394 LKNEDTSYQLFIK
+394 VKNEDISYQLFIK
-407 YLLQNGEESLKEK
+407 YLIQNGEESLKEK
-420 LKVRLNSQNLEKNL
+420 LKVRLNSQNLEKNFL
-434 LEELLNDNSI
+434 DELLNSNNI
-444 KKSDVENDIIFLDD
+444 KKSDVEFENIFLDD
-458 FDLKIGFA
+458 FNLKIGFP
-466 LNLEIFAGYSEEK
+466 LNLEIYAGYSEEK
-479 IIEIKNENSIIFIMF
+479 VIEIKNENSILFIMF

>member
-1 MIKNNEALNVI
+1 MIKNIEALNVI
-12 NENAKSDFEKFI
+12 NESTKSEFEKLI

-39 LFRAYDELLNYI
+39 LSRAYDELPNFI

-63 LNSNILVKI
+63 LNSNILIKI

-90 IYTILDAN
+90 IYTILNAN

-104 DDSRAL
+104 DDSRTL

-144 KNNSDKYLNSEQLNI
+144 KNNSDKYLNNEQLNI

-185 DILLYFYKESSN
+185 DILFYFYKESSN

-275 NINNFFLGDN
+275 NANNFYLNDN

-291 LDKND
+291 LEKND

-327 LLNYQNIFS
+327 LLNYPNIFS

-347 YESSFNCQYAS
+347 YESSFNCQYAA

-369 PQYRDKIEDLLPIIL
+369 PHYRDKIEDLLPIIL

-394 LKNEDTSYQLFIK
+394 IKNEDISYQLFIK

-434 LEELLNDNSI
+434 LDELLNDNSI

-458 FDLKIGFA
+458 FDLKIGFP

-509 PFIKEENNDNYF
+509 PFIKEENKENYF
-521 YEIFKV
+521 YEIFKI
-527 EKTEGSKIIL
+527 EKTEGCKIIL
-537 FVKNPGIYKIVFD
+537 FVKNPGIYKVVFD
-550 NKYSWINSKIIRY
+550 NKYSWINSKTIRY
-563 RVSILKEIITYN
+563 RISILKELISSN

>member
-1 MIKNNEALNVI
+1 
-12 NENAKSDFEKFI
+12 
-24 IESFK
+24 
-29 ESNIINSYNF
+29 
-39 LFRAYDELLNYI
+39 
-51 EEIRHSRKIAFI
+51 
-63 LNSNILVKI
+63 
-72 DRLSQR
+72 
-78 NFININILISKI
+78 
-90 IYTILDAN
+90 
-98 NFKLLS
+98 
-104 DDSRAL
+104 
-110 ITLCN
+110 
-115 ISMNLLEMIS
+115 MNLLEMIS

-185 DILLYFYKESSN
+185 DILFYFYKESSN

-407 YLLQNGEESLKEK
+407 YLLQNGKESLKEK

>member
-1 MIKNNEALNVI
+1 MIKNNVTLNI
-12 NENAKSDFEKFI
+12 NNENTKSEFEKYI

-39 LFRAYDELLNYI
+39 LLKAYDELPNYI
-51 EEIRHSRKIAFI
+51 EQVRHSKKIAFI

-78 NFININILISKI
+78 NYININILISKI
-90 IYTILDAN
+90 LYMILDAN

-104 DDSRAL
+104 DDSRTL
-110 ITLCN
+110 IILCN

-144 KNNSDKYLNSEQLNI
+144 KNNSTKYLNNEQLNI
-159 IKNIQKN
+159 INNIQKN

-175 YTYFG
+175 YTSFG

-185 DILLYFYKESSN
+185 DILSFFYKESSN

-207 NNFFKLKSLYE
+207 NYFFRLKKLNE

-242 IEIYYKTAD
+242 IELYYKTAD
-251 FLIYFVYNFYYVIK
+251 FIIYFVYNFYYTIK
-265 IKEQKNNINF
+265 INKQNKDINF
-275 NINNFFLGDN
+275 NTNNFYLSDNMDINNILEN
-285 MNINNL
+285 
-291 LDKND
+291 KD
-296 IKLDNFENFNNPD
+296 IKLDIYTNLNNPD
-309 NLNFLNDKKFELD
+309 NLNFLKDKKFELD
-322 EQKNF
+322 EQKSF
-327 LLNYQNIFS
+327 LINYPNIFS

-369 PQYRDKIEDLLPIIL
+369 PQYRDKIEDLIPIIL
-384 LNLLTFQKDQ
+384 LNLLSFKKDQ
-394 LKNEDTSYQLFIK
+394 VKNEDISYQLFIK
-407 YLLQNGEESLKEK
+407 YLIQNGEESLKEK
-420 LKVRLNSQNLEKNL
+420 LKVRLNSQNLEKNFL
-434 LEELLNDNSI
+434 DELLNSNNI
-444 KKSDVENDIIFLDD
+444 KKSDVEFENIFLDD
-458 FDLKIGFA
+458 FNLKIGFP
-466 LNLEIFAGYSEEK
+466 LNLEIYAGYSEEK
-479 IIEIKNENSIIFIMF
+479 VIEIKNENSILFIMF

-527 EKTEGSKIIL
+527 EKTEGNKIIL

-563 RVSILKEIITYN
+563 RVSVLKEMNEI
-575 IKDNINNSDNI
+575 IKDNNIDNI
-586 IDFLNKNKNE
+586 MDFLNKNKNE

>member
-1 MIKNNEALNVI
+1 MM
-12 NENAKSDFEKFI
+12 
-24 IESFK
+24 
-29 ESNIINSYNF
+29 
-39 LFRAYDELLNYI
+39 NY
-51 EEIRHSRKIAFI
+51 SKKIAFI

-78 NFININILISKI
+78 NYININILISKI
-90 IYTILDAN
+90 LYMILDAN

-104 DDSRAL
+104 DDSRTL
-110 ITLCN
+110 IILCN

-144 KNNSDKYLNSEQLNI
+144 KNNSTKYLNNEQLNI
-159 IKNIQKN
+159 INNIQKN

-175 YTYFG
+175 YTSFG

-185 DILLYFYKESSN
+185 DILSFFYKESSN

-207 NNFFKLKSLYE
+207 NYFFRLKKLNE

-242 IEIYYKTAD
+242 IELYYKTAD
-251 FLIYFVYNFYYVIK
+251 FIIYFVYNFYYTIK
-265 IKEQKNNINF
+265 INKQNKDINF
-275 NINNFFLGDN
+275 NTNNFYLSDNMDINNIL
-285 MNINNL
+285 
-291 LDKND
+291 KNKD
-296 IKLDNFENFNNPD
+296 IKLDIYTNLNNPD
-309 NLNFLNDKKFELD
+309 NLNFLKDKKFELD
-322 EQKNF
+322 EQKSF
-327 LLNYQNIFS
+327 LINYPNIFS

-369 PQYRDKIEDLLPIIL
+369 PQYRDKIEDLIPIIL
-384 LNLLTFQKDQ
+384 LNLLSFKKDQ
-394 LKNEDTSYQLFIK
+394 VKNEDISYQLFIK
-407 YLLQNGEESLKEK
+407 YLIQNGEESLKEK
-420 LKVRLNSQNLEKNL
+420 LKVRLNSQNLEKNFL
-434 LEELLNDNSI
+434 DELLNSNNI
-444 KKSDVENDIIFLDD
+444 KKSDVEFENIFLDD
-458 FDLKIGFA
+458 FNLKIGFP
-466 LNLEIFAGYSEEK
+466 LNLEIYAGYSEEK
-479 IIEIKNENSIIFIMF
+479 VIEIKNENSILFIMF

-527 EKTEGSKIIL
+527 EKTEGNKIIL

-563 RVSILKEIITYN
+563 RVSVLKEMNEI
-575 IKDNINNSDNI
+575 IKDNNIDNI
-586 IDFLNKNKNE
+586 MDFLNKNKNE